1 MRRLFVAVLL
11 SGAALAGAQQ
21 TPAPKPQEKPEA
33 QAPDPSQLPP
43 AQLPPEE
50 DNEAKP
56 EEYSFNPVK
65 SKRDVEVGK
74 QQLKKGNLKGAASR
88 FTTATKWN
96 EGNAEA
102 WLLLGEVAEKR
113 DDPKTARAAYQKY
126 LELAPTAK
134 NAGDVRKRLEKLK
147 G

>member
-1 MRRLFVAVLL
+1 M
-11 SGAALAGAQQ
+11 
-21 TPAPKPQEKPEA
+21 PEKPEV
-33 QAPDPSQLPP
+33 QVPDP

-50 DNEAKP
+50 DNDLKP

-74 QQLKKGNLKGAASR
+74 LQLKKGNLKGAASR

-96 EGNAEA
+96 EANAEA
-102 WLLLGEVAEKR
+102 WFLLGEVEEKR
-113 DDPKTARAAYQKY
+113 SDPKAARAAYLKY

-134 NAGDVRKRLEKLK
+134 NAAEVKKRLEKLK
-147 G
+147 A